1 MNSDHQRLRRAHLLV
16 QGRVQGVGFR
26 SFVQSQAVRRELKG
40 WVKNLPD
47 GRVESEAEGDETLV
61 NEFIQTVR
69 RGPSLARV
77 QNVDLEWINPH
88 ARDSSFEIMY

>member
-1 MNSDHQRLRRAHLLV
+1 MNSDLTRLRRAHLLV

-26 SFVQSQAVRRELKG
+26 AFVQSQAVRRALKG

-47 GRVESEAEGDETLV
+47 GRVESEVEGDEALV
-61 NEFIQTVR
+61 NEFIRTVR

-88 ARDSSFEIMY
+88 ARDSSFAIMY

>member
-1 MNSDHQRLRRAHLLV
+1 MNSDLTRLIRAHLLV
-16 QGRVQGVGFR
+16 HGRVQGVGFR
-26 SFVQSQAVRRELKG
+26 AFVQSQAVRRELKG

-47 GRVESEAEGDETLV
+47 GRVESEVEGDEALV
-61 NEFIQTVR
+61 NEFIRTVR

>member
-1 MNSDHQRLRRAHLLV
+1 MNSDFTRLRRAHLLV
-16 QGRVQGVGFR
+16 QGQVQGVGFR
-26 SFVQSQAVRRELKG
+26 AFVQSQAVRRALKG

-47 GRVESEAEGDETLV
+47 GRVESEVEGDEALV
-61 NEFIQTVR
+61 NEFIRTVR
-69 RGPSLARV
+69 RGPPLARV

>member
-1 MNSDHQRLRRAHLLV
+1 MNSDLTRLIRAHLLV

-26 SFVQSQAVRRELKG
+26 AFVQSQAVRRELKG

-47 GRVESEAEGDETLV
+47 GRVESEVEGEEALV
-61 NEFIQTVR
+61 NEFIRTVR

-88 ARDSSFEIMY
+88 ARESSFEIMY

>member
-1 MNSDHQRLRRAHLLV
+1 MNSDPQRLRRAHLLV
-16 QGRVQGVGFR
+16 QGRVQGGWISGVCAFSG
-26 SFVQSQAVRRELKG
+26 VRRELKG

-61 NEFIQTVR
+61 NEFIQAVR

>member
-1 MNSDHQRLRRAHLLV
+1 MNSDPERLMRAHLLV

-26 SFVQSQAVRRELKG
+26 AFVQSQAIRRELKG

-47 GRVESEAEGDETLV
+47 GRVESEVEGDEALV
-61 NEFIQTVR
+61 NEFLQTVR

-88 ARDSSFEIMY
+88 GRDSSFEIMD

>member
-1 MNSDHQRLRRAHLLV
+1 MNSDFTRLRRAHLLV
-16 QGRVQGVGFR
+16 QGQVQGVGFR
-26 SFVQSQAVRRELKG
+26 AFVQSHAVRRALKG

-47 GRVESEAEGDETLV
+47 GQVESEVEGDEALV
-61 NEFIQTVR
+61 NEFIRTVR
-69 RGPSLARV
+69 RGPPLARV

>member
-1 MNSDHQRLRRAHLLV
+1 MNSDLKRLRRAHLLV

-26 SFVQSQAVRRELKG
+26 AFVQSQAVRRALTG

-47 GRVESEAEGDETLV
+47 GRVESEVEGEETLV

-69 RGPSLARV
+69 RGPSLSHV

-88 ARDSSFEIMY
+88 ARESSFEITS

>member
-1 MNSDHQRLRRAHLLV
+1 MNSDLTRLRRAHLLV
-16 QGRVQGVGFR
+16 HGRVQGVGFR
-26 SFVQSQAVRRELKG
+26 AFVQSQAVRRALKG

-47 GRVESEAEGDETLV
+47 GRVESEVEGDEALV
-61 NEFIQTVR
+61 NEFIRTVR
-69 RGPSLARV
+69 RGPPLARV

>member
-1 MNSDHQRLRRAHLLV
+1 MSSDPKRLRRAHLLV

-26 SFVQSQAVRRELKG
+26 AFVQSQAVRRELTG

-47 GRVESEAEGDETLV
+47 GRVESEVEGEETLV
-61 NEFIQTVR
+61 NAFIQTVR
-69 RGPSLARV
+69 RGPSLAHV

-88 ARDSSFEIMY
+88 ARESFFEITS

>member
-1 MNSDHQRLRRAHLLV
+1 MNSDPKRLIRARLLV

-26 SFVQSQAVRRELKG
+26 AFVQSQAVRRELKG

-47 GRVESEAEGDETLV
+47 GRVESEVEGDEALV

-77 QNVDLEWINPH
+77 QNFDLEWINPH
-88 ARDSSFEIMY
+88 GRDSSFEIMD

>member
-1 MNSDHQRLRRAHLLV
+1 MNSDLTRLIRAHLLV

-26 SFVQSQAVRRELKG
+26 AFVQSQAVRRELKG

-47 GRVESEAEGDETLV
+47 GRVESEVEGEEALV
-61 NEFIQTVR
+61 NEFIRTVR

-77 QNVDLEWINPH
+77 QNVDLEWIDPH
-88 ARDSSFEIMY
+88 ARDSSFAIMY

>member
-1 MNSDHQRLRRAHLLV
+1 MNSDPERLIRAHLLV

-26 SFVQSQAVRRELKG
+26 AFVQSQAIRRELKG

-47 GRVESEAEGDETLV
+47 GRVESEVEGDEPLV

-69 RGPSLARV
+69 RGPSLSRV
-77 QNVDLEWINPH
+77 QNVDLEWINPRG
-88 ARDSSFEIMY
+88 RDSSFEIMD

>member
-1 MNSDHQRLRRAHLLV
+1 MNSDLTRLTRAHLLV

-26 SFVQSQAVRRELKG
+26 AFVQSQAVRRALKG

-47 GRVESEAEGDETLV
+47 GRVESEVEGEEALV
-61 NEFIQTVR
+61 NEFIRTVR

>member
-1 MNSDHQRLRRAHLLV
+1 MNSDPQRLRRAHLLV

-26 SFVQSQAVRRELKG
+26 AFVQSQAVRRALKG

-77 QNVDLEWINPH
+77 QNVDLEWVNPH

>member
-1 MNSDHQRLRRAHLLV
+1 MNSDFTRLRRAHLLV
-16 QGRVQGVGFR
+16 HGRVQGVGFR
-26 SFVQSQAVRRELKG
+26 AFVQSQAVRRALKG

-47 GRVESEAEGDETLV
+47 GRVESEVEGDEALV
-61 NEFIQTVR
+61 NEFIRTVR
-69 RGPSLARV
+69 RGPPLARV

>member
-1 MNSDHQRLRRAHLLV
+1 MNSDLNRLIRAHLLV

-26 SFVQSQAVRRELKG
+26 AFVQSQAVRRGLKG

-47 GRVESEAEGDETLV
+47 GRVESEVEGDEALV
-61 NEFIQTVR
+61 NAFIRTVR

-77 QNVDLEWINPH
+77 QNVAVERITPH
-88 ARDSSFEIMY
+88 GRESSFEIRY